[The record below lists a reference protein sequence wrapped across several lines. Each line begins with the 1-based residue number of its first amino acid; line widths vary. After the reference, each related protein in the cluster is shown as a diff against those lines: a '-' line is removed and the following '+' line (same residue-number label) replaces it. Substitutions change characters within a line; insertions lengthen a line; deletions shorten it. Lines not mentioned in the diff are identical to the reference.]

1 MRERPKQTSYLERH
15 RMAEEIQTKTHSAFE
30 DSKAG
35 GFPAFAACLRQKPSA
50 IPEKNDKGG
59 AITVSRVR
67 SGASRV
73 TEKSATLQ
81 NSACP
86 GKMTQFKNFDDIPDG
101 LPISPQHIRDSAD
114 VVVDKENY
122 GDDDKGR
129 DYYRHQDVLPM
140 KQPTL
145 PSEIDKYFQDGCN
158 YQQSRSRPSSE
169 QLSKYPPLQAD
180 RGMTNQPVVYS
191 SNCIKSVHEFHLDVG
206 ADDNDDDDNDVND
219 WDNCSDD
226 DSEPYNQSSHH
237 RMSNYDSIETSNLS
251 SKYGKVKG
259 EQNLPPDLPY
269 ESIQDGKR
277 GSIDKEKDKMD
288 VKEQLYFSRQ
298 PRQIDYT

>member
-1 MRERPKQTSYLERH
+1 
-15 RMAEEIQTKTHSAFE
+15 MAEEIQTKSHSAFE

-35 GFPAFAACLRQKPSA
+35 GFPAFAACVRLTPSA
-50 IPEKNDKGG
+50 IPKKNGKGG

-73 TEKSATLQ
+73 TEKSAVLR

-101 LPISPQHIRDSAD
+101 LPISPQHIRDSGD

-122 GDDDKGR
+122 GDDDEGR
-129 DYYRHQDVLPM
+129 DYHRHNTM

-145 PSEIDKYFQDGCN
+145 PSEVDKYFRGGCH
-158 YQQSRSRPSSE
+158 YQQSHSRPSSE

-191 SNCIKSVHEFHLDVG
+191 SNCIKSVHEFHRDIG
-206 ADDNDDDDNDVND
+206 ADDDNDDDDDVND

-226 DSEPYNQSSHH
+226 DSEPYNQRSHP
-237 RMSNYDSIETSNLS
+237 RMSNYDSIETSNLL
-251 SKYGKVKG
+251 SKNGKVKR
-259 EQNLPPDLPY
+259 EQNPPPDLPY
-269 ESIQDGKR
+269 ESCQDGRR
-277 GSIDKEKDKMD
+277 GSADKDKDKMD